1 MFPLKN
7 LRGIIRT
14 NRLLN
19 ISLIINE
26 TTKGIK
32 SSSRTF
38 ATTTATQTSSKVTH
52 ADSETH
58 PDTAKILER
67 QSNYFINTYNRPPI
81 IFSRGKGCFIY
92 DLADREYL
100 DFSSG
105 IATNA
110 FGHADEEVA
119 NVLSEQARKLVH
131 TSNLYFNEHAG
142 RLAELLV
149 KSTKEGGGFDAA
161 KVFFANTGTEAN
173 EGAFKFVRKWAKVS
187 SGKQDKI
194 GIVSFTNAFHGR
206 TLGSLSATHN
216 IKQQI
221 PYAPLVPGFTFAPF
235 NDTSKINEHVNQNT
249 CAVIIE
255 PIQGEGGLW
264 VATQEFLEALRKRC
278 DEVGALLIYDEVQ
291 CGLGRTGKFWAH
303 QRFPKSCHPDILTM
317 AKPLANGYPIGAVMT
332 TQRVADSIE
341 VGDHGSTFGGGPLA
355 CKLALSV
362 IKRINSPELLANVN
376 KVGEFF
382 MKETPLLRLARER
395 GLLIITSSNHT
406 IRFLPPLIIKVE
418 EAKHEEDFLNSSNSS
433 NRQLDSNSP
442 GFHKLRPSDTQGY
455 IKTNIHDDSTRPDYM
470 ISPLENGLRDSMS
483 TLKKHPYE
491 GYSSLW
497 KGQFATWLYEIGY
510 LYFQPNLEGKLNETF
525 DLYDDTIP
533 LIYLD
538 HATPNVVTKVASHL
552 IVGVL
557 LSPLEI
563 VRTRLI
569 VQSSSP
575 SHKKYNGTFNCLS
588 QIIREE
594 GFSSLYW
601 SHNLLPSIVY
611 HTVVPLLQ
619 CTRDLFIERIFHIS
633 PTESPI
639 LFGFAQFGL
648 STLQLII
655 TLPLETIRKRLQCQ
669 IKTRKPGRPFKTIV
683 QTRQAHYFGMLD
695 ATYRIVLEEGISQK
709 YVSDNDGTS
718 HPSLNKLKR
727 NKRRQRGWL
736 DNYGI
741 GNLYQGFY
749 MHLTMNFATFLFQ
762 VVNGNEDEYDDI

>member
-1 MFPLKN
+1 ENKKLQEEEVKVLKKQKKSNTNNEDDNTAKASATNTN
-7 LRGIIRT
+7 LKMPENLKFEPKQPGT
-14 NRLLN
+14 VKFVSYNVAGLN
-19 ISLIINE
+19 ASLKKGFKNYIEAEDPDILCLEETKVSKEVDGAIDYKKYQYYWWGINE
-26 TTKGIK
+26 TKKGHGGISVFSKIKPISSTLGLPTHPNPEITKGNIITLEFPELYYVACYVPNAGSK
-32 SSSRTF
+32 LVKLNERMGWDAAMEKYLRQLDEKKPVIWAGDLNVAHKEIDLTNPDKNHK
-38 ATTTATQTSSKVTH
+38 TAGFTP
-52 ADSETH
+52 EERGNFE
-58 PDTAKILER
+58 KIL
-67 QSNYFINTYNRPPI
+67 N
-81 IFSRGKGCFIY
+81 
-92 DLADREYL
+92 
-100 DFSSG
+100 
-105 IATNA
+105 
-110 FGHADEEVA
+110 
-119 NVLSEQARKLVH
+119 
-131 TSNLYFNEHAG
+131 
-142 RLAELLV
+142 
-149 KSTKEGGGFDAA
+149 GGGD
-161 KVFFANTGTEAN
+161 N
-173 EGAFKFVRKWAKVS
+173 KFVDTWRHFHPNALGCYTYYSYRYQCRSKNIGWRLDYHVVS
-187 SGKQDKI
+187 E
-194 GIVSFTNAFHGR
+194 R
-206 TLGSLSATHN
+206 
-216 IKQQI
+216 
-221 PYAPLVPGFTFAPF
+221 
-235 NDTSKINEHVNQNT
+235 
-249 CAVIIE
+249 
-255 PIQGEGGLW
+255 
-264 VATQEFLEALRKRC
+264 
-278 DEVGALLIYDEVQ
+278 
-291 CGLGRTGKFWAH
+291 
-303 QRFPKSCHPDILTM
+303 ILD
-317 AKPLANGYPIGAVMT
+317 
-332 TQRVADSIE
+332 RV
-341 VGDHGSTFGGGPLA
+341 
-355 CKLALSV
+355 
-362 IKRINSPELLANVN
+362 
-376 KVGEFF
+376 
-382 MKETPLLRLARER
+382 
-395 GLLIITSSNHT
+395 
-406 IRFLPPLIIKVE
+406 VE
-418 EAKHEEDFLNSSNSS
+418 NEEDFLNSSNSS